1 MKKEH
6 GIVNFFKKINQHKF
20 MPIIWLTLLAV
31 IIWIICPLLQVPV
44 VLRVGI
50 VFVIFN
56 SILAY
61 IIGRI
66 LEKRHLSR
74 WWLLLFPI
82 IFAIA
87 VTIHYAQYNY
97 LFCVV
102 YLCME
107 LFGLWHDSFYRE
119 KN

>member
-1 MKKEH
+1 MKNL
-6 GIVNFFKKINQHKF
+6 IQHAY

-31 IIWIICPLLQVPV
+31 IIWIVCPLFQVPI
-44 VLRVGI
+44 VLR
-50 VFVIFN
+50 
-56 SILAY
+56 
-61 IIGRI
+61 IG
-66 LEKRHLSR
+66 L
-74 WWLLLFPI
+74 

-97 LFCVV
+97 LFCVI

-119 KN
+119 KS